1 MAFTELLDLEK
12 AGFTRSQVEG
22 LARLLDKQL
31 ASKDDLRVG
40 LAELRQEMAG
50 LRGDLRQEMADLKVE
65 LRHEIADL
73 KLELR
78 QEMGRFKTDLR
89 QEMASFKIDTIKWV
103 AGIALGQ
110 TALIVGL
117 IKLLP

>member
-50 LRGDLRQEMADLKVE
+50 LRGDLRQEMA
-65 LRHEIADL
+65 
-73 KLELR
+73 
-78 QEMGRFKTDLR
+78 
-89 QEMASFKIDTIKWV
+89 SFKIDTIKWV